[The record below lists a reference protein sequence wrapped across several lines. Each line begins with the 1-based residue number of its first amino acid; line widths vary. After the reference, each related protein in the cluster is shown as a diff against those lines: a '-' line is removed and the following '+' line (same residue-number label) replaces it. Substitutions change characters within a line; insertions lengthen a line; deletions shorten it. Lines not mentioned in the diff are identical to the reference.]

1 MEDDI
6 YVLVSCWKCAPPS
19 ESFPFSVALFVYY
32 AAAGGAAG
40 LNLAI
45 CGTAGYLKKSQ
56 YLHGNNS
63 SSVSPKTTFGDE
75 ANNILSACWQK
86 SREMVY
92 EGPREGSQA
101 KPQHFPQTAPLVLF
115 LLLAVVVVTLTR
127 PLICTQTPFR
137 FCSVKF
143 TAPIKCRKCRWG
155 WCEKEEEDGKN
166 CVERARWHRG
176 KSMETKT
183 HCDNVANMNS
193 VCFLFSKC
201 SHLRLTRRICVGIDG
216 VFLSQQREE
225 RLKFLWEIIGISIH
239 AFSIPTSSWTR
250 GGSSLLTSPAVI
262 GWSRA
267 NIGTSLASSKKKK
280 ISKAS

>member
-1 MEDDI
+1 MCRHLGRCGAAAIMEDDI
-6 YVLVSCWKCAPPS
+6 YVLVSCWKWAPPS

-63 SSVSPKTTFGDE
+63 SSVPPKTTFGDE

-137 FCSVKF
+137 SCSVKF

-155 WCEKEEEDGKN
+155 WCEKEEEDGKTVWN
-166 CVERARWHRG
+166 ERDDMAGNQWRQKHIVIMSLIWIACVFCSLNAVTCVWH
-176 KSMETKT
+176 
-183 HCDNVANMNS
+183 
-193 VCFLFSKC
+193 
-201 SHLRLTRRICVGIDG
+201 
-216 VFLSQQREE
+216 
-225 RLKFLWEIIGISIH
+225 
-239 AFSIPTSSWTR
+239 
-250 GGSSLLTSPAVI
+250 GGSAWGLMVFFYHSSRKRLGVTAVC
-262 GWSRA
+262 WQVQPS
-267 NIGTSLASSKKKK
+267 
-280 ISKAS
+280 